1 MYQLARFL
9 VDKVGS
15 WRPGLNC
22 FADVLNCFADD
33 VGRKIPSLCE
43 VWSYPSPVVFYSL
56 IRDGLTMT
64 KKKERDNFHIIVII
78 LTRLLHPRKLLIYD
92 IRVSAYLNYIVGK
105 GYFSPLHWYSS
116 SQDLNF
122 PKPGSIISFS
132 FSSHHSCSSVHLC
145 SVSWTAFHWSLRSIR
160 IRTLSFITYNDASKY
175 NT

>member
-22 FADVLNCFADD
+22 FAYILNSFADD

-43 VWSYPSPVVFYSL
+43 VWSYWPLSTS
-56 IRDGLTMT
+56 GLLLDHD
-64 KKKERDNFHIIVII
+64 KKRRERENFHTIVIV
-78 LTRLLHPRKLLIYD
+78 LTWLLLHVRKPVIYNI
-92 IRVSAYLNYIVGK
+92 IRVSAYLKYIVGK

-132 FSSHHSCSSVHLC
+132 FSNHHSCSSVQIQQCFTELLFT
-145 SVSWTAFHWSLRSIR
+145 SFSLE
-160 IRTLSFITYNDASKY
+160 T
-175 NT
+175 